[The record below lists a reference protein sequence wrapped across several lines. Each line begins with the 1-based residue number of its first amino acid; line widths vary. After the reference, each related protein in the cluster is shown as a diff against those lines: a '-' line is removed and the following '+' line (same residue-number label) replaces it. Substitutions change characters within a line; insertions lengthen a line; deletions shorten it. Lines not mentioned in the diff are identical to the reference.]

1 MADGT
6 EHKIALLLGAGF
18 MAPILPTAIGLTD
31 NLRTLLESGEARIES
46 RHIDVYRYLEGAI
59 RFQRGVR
66 GLNPGDPVNI
76 EEIANS
82 ALRLAERESA
92 PLAPHILGWHP
103 RLAQLCERS
112 PDVLN
117 GFVSLIYDNLSKWLE
132 IVDQS
137 SVSYIQ
143 HLSQFLKICTPLDVF
158 TLNYDLGIE
167 FAMAGL
173 KGALRVDVATG
184 FGESGWSPS
193 SFDTARHI
201 RLHKLHGS
209 LDWINHQQLGLCS
222 LRYPPHQDVALIESE
237 ARPLLIFGTDFKM
250 TGREPFLTL
259 LYRFSS
265 RLSEI
270 DTLVV
275 IGYSFADEYINDIIR
290 QRMEANRRLRIMIAD
305 PKADALAAKFG
316 AGSRIHPVKCFAS
329 EALGNNSIISKL
341 ADVLASISE
350 DEPFG

>member
-1 MADGT
+1 MANR
-6 EHKIALLLGAGF
+6 EEQQIALLLGAGF
-18 MAPILPTAIGLTD
+18 MAPILPTAIGLTEK
-31 NLRTLLESGEARIES
+31 LRSLLDSGEPRISS
-46 RHIDVYRYLEGAI
+46 RDIDIYRYLEGAI

-66 GLNPGDPVNI
+66 GFNPGDAVNI

-82 ALRLAERESA
+82 ALRLAERDSA
-92 PLAPHILGWHP
+92 ALAPHVLGWHP
-103 RLAQLCERS
+103 RLSQLCEQS
-112 PDVLN
+112 PDALN
-117 GFVSLIYDNLSKWLE
+117 GFVSLIYNNLSRWLE
-132 IVDQS
+132 IHDRS
-137 SVSYIQ
+137 SVSYVQ
-143 HLSQFLKICTPLDVF
+143 HLSQFLKICAPLDIF

-184 FGESGWSPS
+184 FSESGWSPG
-193 SFDTARHI
+193 SFGNAEHV

-209 LDWINHQQLGLCS
+209 LDWVDHQQLGLCS
-222 LRYPPHQDVALIESE
+222 LRYPPHQDVNLIESE

-259 LYRFSS
+259 LYRFSH

-270 DTLVV
+270 DALVV

-290 QRMEANRRLRIMIAD
+290 QRMEVNRRMRIVIAD
-305 PKADALAAKFG
+305 PNAEALALRFG
-316 AGSRIHPVKCFAS
+316 QSSRVYPFKCFAS
-329 EALGNNSIISKL
+329 EALGDNSMISKL

-350 DEPFG
+350 DKPFG